1 MRTNRPALKTAAV
14 LLLVSALLLGCG
26 TPGAPQPPSLKLPK
40 PVSDLQAV
48 RKGDTVYLR
57 WTVPTE
63 TTDGQG
69 VKSFGAT
76 LICRG
81 YATNAAGSCT
91 DLVAEVPTV
100 AGSRGDQQASDPIS
114 KYIDGNRDFL
124 TYTVRI
130 NNSRN
135 KNAGLSNAVTVFLA
149 PSMPPPAS
157 VTAKLLPDAVQLS
170 WEMPPPPS
178 PSKVNANYLYRIV
191 RSTIG
196 DQAAKGQTARV
207 VIAEVPANRGS
218 ELVLDKNF
226 TWEKTYEYR
235 VTGVTHVLSRD
246 GKKLAEFE
254 GEDSPA
260 VTIVAHDVFPPARP
274 SGLQAVYSALESRKF
289 IDLTWTP
296 NDENDLAGYNVYR
309 RTSES
314 AAPVQVN
321 TDLLK
326 TPSFRDENVAAG
338 NTYIYSVTA
347 VDARGNESPMSEPA
361 SEKVPQ

>member
-1 MRTNRPALKTAAV
+1 MRSNRPALKTATV
-14 LLLVSALLLGCG
+14 LLLVSAFLLGCG
-26 TPGAPQPPSLKLPK
+26 TPGAPQPPSLNLPK

-48 RKGDTVYLR
+48 RKGDTVHLR

-69 VKSFGAT
+69 VKSFGT
-76 LICRG
+76 TRICRG
-81 YATNAAGSCT
+81 YATNAPGSCT

-149 PSMPPPAS
+149 PSMPPPN

-170 WEMPPPPS
+170 WDSPQPPS
-178 PSKVNANYLYRIV
+178 ASKVNANYLYRIV

-196 DQAAKGQTARV
+196 DQAAKGQSGRV
-207 VIAEVPANRGS
+207 VIAEIPAIPGPAM
-218 ELVLDKNF
+218 VTDKNF
-226 TWEKTYEYR
+226 TWEKNYEYR

-254 GEDSPA
+254 GEDSPP
-260 VTIVAHDVFPPARP
+260 VTIAAHDVFPPARP

-289 IDLTWTP
+289 IDLTWSP

-314 AAPVQVN
+314 ATPARIN
-321 TDLLK
+321 SDLVK
-326 TPSFRDENVAAG
+326 TPSFRDENVVAG

-347 VDARGNESPMSEPA
+347 VDARGNESPASDTA